1 LIGEDKER
9 EREDACSADFK
20 ILEAIFMCLCVHFSK
35 ERGDSLGK
43 NDDFI
48 ASDVI
53 GNPISVERERVGSRE
68 QKKKKSF

>member
-1 LIGEDKER
+1 
-9 EREDACSADFK
+9 
-20 ILEAIFMCLCVHFSK
+20 MCLCVHFSK

-68 QKKKKSF
+68 QKKKNLFENTRERRER